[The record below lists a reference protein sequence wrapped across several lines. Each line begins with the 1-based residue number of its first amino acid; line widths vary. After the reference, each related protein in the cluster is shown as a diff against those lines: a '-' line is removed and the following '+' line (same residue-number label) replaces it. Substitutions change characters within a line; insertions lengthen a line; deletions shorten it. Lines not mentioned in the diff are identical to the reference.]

1 MVACEWE
8 TNRCGLIWS
17 LDPKGTIWGKAEVSG
32 NMSPLVHLC
41 EWLHDSA
48 IGTSIRESTYAF
60 PIIETA
66 HVLGI
71 TLLVG
76 TIAVVD
82 LRLLGILFRRER
94 VSSIVRQVLPLTWS
108 GFVVMFVSGFLLFW
122 SEAEKAY
129 VNPIFRI
136 KLLLLFLVGLNPLIF
151 HSTVYRRVA
160 AWDDALVAPLQ
171 ARVTAVLSLTLWSAT
186 IVAGRAIAYFH

>member
-1 MVACEWE
+1 M
-8 TNRCGLIWS
+8 
-17 LDPKGTIWGKAEVSG
+17 SG
-32 NMSPLVHLC
+32 NMSPLIHLC
-41 EWLHDSA
+41 QWLHDSA

-129 VNPIFRI
+129 VNPVFRI
-136 KLLLLFLVGLNPLIF
+136 KLLLLLLVGLNPLIF
-151 HSTVYRRVA
+151 HSTIYRRVA